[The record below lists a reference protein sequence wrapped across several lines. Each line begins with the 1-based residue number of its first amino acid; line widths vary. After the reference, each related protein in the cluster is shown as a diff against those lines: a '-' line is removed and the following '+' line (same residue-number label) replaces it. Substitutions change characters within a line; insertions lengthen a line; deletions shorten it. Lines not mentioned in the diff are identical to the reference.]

1 MIRMSGTR
9 VYFYSHK
16 FSDDLL
22 DGIAKGI
29 VPLHRTQIQ
38 KFAKIDD
45 RSLRDWF
52 HLTIAD
58 DRAIIFQMLDSI
70 QQIISKMW
78 SSILFWI
85 VYLFSLLFYPLSL
98 V

>member
-1 MIRMSGTR
+1 MIRMLGTR

-22 DGIAKGI
+22 DRIANGT
-29 VPLHRTQIQ
+29 LLLDYSEIQ
-38 KFAKIDD
+38 KFAKIENG
-45 RSLRDWF
+45 RLRDRF
-52 HLTIAD
+52 SLTIAD

-70 QQIISKMW
+70 QQIISEMW